1 MYAQKLETL
10 PPPPGVLGSLKAG
23 FEAVSNHVIL
33 ISLPFLLDI
42 FLWLGPRLGVSK
54 VLSPVYQMVF
64 DQLKKGLSTADEI
77 KQLVAFQTLFNDW
90 LQHFNLVSLVSRL
103 QTFPVGISSLMAKT
117 MPVTTPMGAGNG
129 SQLSSPFTLTGYM
142 FLLVMAGWVV
152 GALYFRWVSGAIL
165 GGRGRLCEHP
175 ACDLSVAVVIRHLVH
190 FSGLPFHPG
199 DLFLAVLSL
208 ISPTLASI
216 GLFILVLASFWLVV
230 PLFFMPLGIFVRN
243 QNAFRSIYSSFR
255 MVRFT
260 FPSSAMF
267 VFIIFILTTGLN
279 YLWSVPASDSWM
291 TLIGIAGHAFIST
304 ALLAASFVYYR
315 DMNGWLQIVI
325 QKLQQKDT
333 PLPGRVR

>member
-10 PPPPGVLGSLKAG
+10 PPPPGVIGSLKTG
-23 FEAVSNHVIL
+23 FEVVSSHVIL
-33 ISLPFLLDI
+33 ISMPLLLDL

-54 VLSPVYQMVF
+54 VLSPIYQMAF
-64 DQLKKGLSTADEI
+64 GQIRRGLTTPDEI
-77 KQLVAFQTLFNDW
+77 RQLVTFQNIFNEW

-117 MPVTTPMGAGNG
+117 MPVDTPMGAGNG
-129 SQLSSPFTLTGYM
+129 GQLSSPLGMIGYS
-142 FLLVMAGWVV
+142 FLLVLTGWII

-165 GGRGRLCEHP
+165 SDRGTYVSIPHAIFQTLL
-175 ACDLSVAVVIRHLVH
+175 LSVIWFFFLAFISIPVT
-190 FSGLPFHPG
+190 
-199 DLFLAVLSL
+199 LFLTLLSL

-216 GLFILVLASFWLVV
+216 GLFVLVLISFWLVV

-243 QNAFRSIYSSFR
+243 QNVFRSIFSSFR

-260 FPSSAMF
+260 FPSSALF

-279 YLWSVPASDSWM
+279 LLWSVPTSDSWM

-315 DMNGWLQIVI
+315 DMNGWLRIVI
-325 QKLQQKDT
+325 EKLQQKET
-333 PLPGRVR
+333 SLPGRVR